1 MIKTTRFISFTM
13 VAWTL
18 VFYVGALL
26 MSICD
31 SCSPAVQN
39 KAYSFQGSFRHTL
52 KESLEL
58 TWLRNKTPIS
68 LCRANFACYDYS
80 DVKTSTTL
88 RSSGDGYIEYKLTLK
103 NVTKRDANVW
113 SLKYLGLASLQKPEP
128 LFSCTLNVFELS
140 APSLV
145 NCTNMVEEGE
155 IISCLCTSNNETEV
169 EMELTWYDNNG
180 SAIKDTGNLL
190 SFVATRNSTG
200 YECRG
205 RTSTGKHAV
214 SVKYHPFI
222 IAQPDSLECTINQST
237 RELTTNCAVQKVY
250 PSAIC
255 EVVIYN
261 VWLNESIG
269 QDEVRYDHQQSNE
282 GTLFTT
288 FCNTT
293 FYKSLLRGVYN
304 VVIIAYPNISGT
316 DDDRRYSKTM
326 NISFLYENGPET
338 FGGVDMSLFVLVII
352 ILLIITIV
360 SIILL
365 IILRNCYSLV
375 RVNRPPVDKIN
386 LI

>member
-1 MIKTTRFISFTM
+1 M

-18 VFYVGALL
+18 VIYVGALL

-58 TWLRNKTPIS
+58 AWLRNKTPIS
-68 LCRANFACYDYS
+68 TCTADLACYDHS
-80 DVKTSTTL
+80 DIKTSTTL
-88 RSSGDGYIEYKLTLK
+88 IRSSGDGYIEYKLTLK
-103 NVTKRDANVW
+103 NVTKSDANVW
-113 SLKYLGLASLQKPEP
+113 SLNYMGLASLQKPEP

-140 APSLV
+140 APSLA

-169 EMELTWYDNNG
+169 EMELTWYDKKG
-180 SAIKDTGNLL
+180 SAIKNAGNLL

-200 YECRG
+200 YDCRG
-205 RTSTGKHAV
+205 RTSTGKNAV
-214 SVKYHPFI
+214 PVKYQPLI
-222 IAQPDSLECTINQST
+222 ISRPDRLECTINQST
-237 RELTTNCAVQKVY
+237 RGMTTNCAVQKVN

-269 QDEVRYDHQQSNE
+269 QDEVRYDHQPSID
-282 GTLFTT
+282 GTLFNTL
-288 FCNTT
+288 CNTT

-316 DDDRRYSKTM
+316 DDDRRYLKTI
-326 NISFLYENGPET
+326 NISFLYENRPET
-338 FGGVDMSLFVLVII
+338 FGGVDMSLFVLVLII
-352 ILLIITIV
+352 IIV

-365 IILRNCYSLV
+365 SILRKCYSLV
-375 RVNRPPVDKIN
+375 RVNRSPVDKSI
-386 LI
+386 